1 MISNLSENYN
11 RFDFVGLST
20 DDKNEILKAANN
32 QLANGTIFF
41 EMDTQDLYMWDKEN
55 QVWVNITSVS
65 EVI

>member
-32 QLANGTIFF
+32 KLANGTIFF

-55 QVWVNITSVS
+55 QVWVNVTSVS